1 MPASRKV
8 SVPIVLAVFCVAV
21 AITLT
26 VGWQIL
32 VAREFG
38 ALADGFTAIHW
49 VLAIVGSLLFALIIT
64 TAILLARWL
73 VQEIRTNQRQQDFL
87 DAVTHELHTPL
98 ASLRLYLDT
107 LRSKE
112 LDVEQR
118 AEFLGIMT
126 DDLERLQRTIDQILS
141 AARSE
146 VRRAH
151 RGVVDLCELLEECAS
166 EARAYYDLDEKQ
178 VHLDVPRG
186 ARLRGD
192 VEQLRVVFRN
202 LIENSVRY
210 AGEKVQVDLRVRP
223 FSTRRLEIEVVD
235 QGLGIPES
243 ALGRVF
249 LRFQRISHEA
259 VRSPVGLGLG
269 LYMVRNIVRT
279 HGGAIRAESE
289 GEGRGSR
296 FVVTLPGQIDGSAD
310 TPR

>member
-1 MPASRKV
+1 MALPRV
-8 SVPIVLAVFCVAV
+8 SIPITLTAALVAV
-21 AITLT
+21 TIALT
-26 VGWQIL
+26 VGWEIL

-38 ALADGFTAIHW
+38 AFEAGFSAVHW
-49 VLAIVGSLLFALIIT
+49 VLFSLGSLFFTTIIT
-64 TAILLARWL
+64 VGVLLGAWL
-73 VQEIRTNQRQQDFL
+73 VREIRSNQRQQNFI

-118 AEFLGIMT
+118 AEFLEIMT
-126 DDLERLQRTIDQILS
+126 DDLHRLERTIDQILS

-202 LIENSVRY
+202 LIENAVRY
-210 AGEKVQVDLRVRP
+210 AGEKVQVDLRVRA
-223 FSTRRLEIEVVD
+223 FSARRLEIEVVD

-279 HGGAIRAESE
+279 HGGAIRVESE

-310 TPR
+310 THR

>member
-1 MPASRKV
+1 MALPRV
-8 SVPIVLAVFCVAV
+8 SVPITLTAALVAV
-21 AITLT
+21 AIALT
-26 VGWQIL
+26 VGWEIL

-38 ALADGFTAIHW
+38 AFEAGFSAVHW
-49 VLAIVGSLLFALIIT
+49 VLFSLGSLFFTTIIT
-64 TAILLARWL
+64 VGVLLGAWL
-73 VQEIRTNQRQQDFL
+73 VREIRSNQRQQNFI

-118 AEFLGIMT
+118 AEFLEIMT
-126 DDLERLQRTIDQILS
+126 DDLHRLERTIDQILS

-223 FSTRRLEIEVVD
+223 FSTRRLEIEVAD

-269 LYMVRNIVRT
+269 LYMVRNIVRA
-279 HGGAIRAESE
+279 HGGEIRAESE

-296 FVVTLPGQIDGSAD
+296 FVVTLPGQIDGSPD
-310 TPR
+310 THR